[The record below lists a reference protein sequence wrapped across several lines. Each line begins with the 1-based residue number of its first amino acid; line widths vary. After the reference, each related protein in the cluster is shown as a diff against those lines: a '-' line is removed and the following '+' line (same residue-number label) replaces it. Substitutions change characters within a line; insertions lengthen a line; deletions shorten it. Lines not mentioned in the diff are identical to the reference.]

1 MPIKKNKLSN
11 TEIQLI
17 AFYVMRLYKNDFF
30 IKFDKS
36 SIV

>member
-1 MPIKKNKLSN
+1 MPNKKKKLSN

-30 IKFDKS
+30 YKIR
-36 SIV
+36 